1 MITMCSACVANV
13 MKAFG
18 EDDGAVYGDKPED
31 AFGNAVDTIFLKQKE
46 LRKNFSYDILSKEV

>member
-1 MITMCSACVANV
+1 MCVAKV

-18 EDDGAVYGDKPED
+18 EGDGAIYNTPED

-46 LRKNFSYDILSKEV
+46 LRKNFSYDILSNEV